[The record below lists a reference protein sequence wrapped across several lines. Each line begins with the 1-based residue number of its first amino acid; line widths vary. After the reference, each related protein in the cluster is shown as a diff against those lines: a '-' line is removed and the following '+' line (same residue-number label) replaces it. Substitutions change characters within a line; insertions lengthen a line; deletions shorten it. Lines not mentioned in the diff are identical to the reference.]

1 MISGVIDPSPR
12 VNAGSTPLQPTTR
25 AEFRAHHGKKSAAQ
39 RLLGGLGR
47 QMDQAKGPSIPK
59 PAPRYQPH
67 NCLPWRNDNC
77 VSSPLHIH
85 NHNNLP
91 PAVRPPTS
99 QWLPFSPTAS
109 PNRAVLNGTSPKM
122 QLQPVNQGPSLPGS
136 FIPTIPPAA
145 QWQHVPLGPPSTRSL
160 VTAQN
165 FHSPQWQPTNPS
177 PIPLRTSE
185 TIQEKVY
192 HSLLHYFCEGGG
204 EQASEK
210 QKRDRAVEII
220 QRELRAPILLRVP
233 HSDTE
238 KCDEFSGIN
247 KAVEGCLEM
256 MQIRGIT
263 LVPELSDNGRE
274 LVVHIFS

>member
-1 MISGVIDPSPR
+1 MFSGLIDPSPR
-12 VNAGSTPLQPTTR
+12 VSAGSTPLQPTTR
-25 AEFRAHHGKKSAAQ
+25 AEFRVRHGKKSAAQ

-47 QMDQAKGPSIPK
+47 RMDQAKEPSIPK
-59 PAPRYQPH
+59 PAARYHPH

-77 VSSPLHIH
+77 VSCPLPTH
-85 NHNNLP
+85 NPDNLA
-91 PAVRPPTS
+91 PAVHPPTS
-99 QWLPFSPTAS
+99 QRQPFSAGSPT
-109 PNRAVLNGTSPKM
+109 RAVFDGTSPNM
-122 QLQPVNQGPSLPGS
+122 QWHPTNQGPSFPGG
-136 FIPTIPPAA
+136 FIPTIPTTA
-145 QWQHVPLGPPSTRSL
+145 QWQPTPAGPLSARSL
-160 VTAQN
+160 ATAQN
-165 FHSPQWQPTNPS
+165 PHSPQWQPTNPS
-177 PIPLRTSE
+177 PTPLRTAE
-185 TIQEKVY
+185 AVQEKVY

-204 EQASEK
+204 DQASEK
-210 QKRDRAVEII
+210 QKRDHTMEII

-238 KCDEFSGIN
+238 KCDEFSRIS